1 MEKKNAKI
9 LIVDDDPDITRAI
22 QVILESKQYIVSATN
37 SKKEGRKMLEEFKP
51 DLVILDVMMDG
62 MSDGFDLSLEIK
74 NTPGFEKTPVLLYT
88 GIDQKTGVNFKSAI
102 GNTAQIKADGYLEK
116 PVSPQV
122 LLSEVERLLS
132 L

>member
-74 NTPGFEKTPVLLYT
+74 NTPDLRKLLFCFIPVL
-88 GIDQKTGVNFKSAI
+88 IRK
-102 GNTAQIKADGYLEK
+102 
-116 PVSPQV
+116 QV
-122 LLSEVERLLS
+122 LILNRQ
-132 L
+132 

>member
-22 QVILESKQYIVSATN
+22 QVILESKGYSICASN
-37 SKKEGRKMLEEFKP
+37 CKREGRKKLEEFRP
-51 DLVILDVMMDG
+51 DLIILDVMMDS

-74 NTPGFEKTPVLLYT
+74 NIPGFEKTPILLYT
-88 GIDQKTGVNFKSAI
+88 GIDSKTGVNFKSAI
-102 GNTAQIKADGYLEK
+102 GNTEQIKADGYLEK
-116 PVSPQV
+116 PASPQA
-122 LLSEVERLLS
+122 LLAEIERLLS

>member
-88 GIDQKTGVNFKSAI
+88 VLIRK
-102 GNTAQIKADGYLEK
+102 
-116 PVSPQV
+116 QV
-122 LLSEVERLLS
+122 LILNRQ
-132 L
+132 

>member
-9 LIVDDDPDITRAI
+9 LIIDDDPDITRAI
-22 QVILESKQYIVSATN
+22 QVILESRNYIVTASN
-37 SKKEGRKMLEEFKP
+37 SRIEGRKLLEVFKP
-51 DLVILDVMMDG
+51 DLVILDVMMEG

-74 NTPGFEKTPVLLYT
+74 KIPGYEKVPVLLYT
-88 GIDQKTGVNFKSAI
+88 GIDQHTGVNFKSAL
-102 GNTAQIKADGYLEK
+102 GNTEKMKADGYLEK